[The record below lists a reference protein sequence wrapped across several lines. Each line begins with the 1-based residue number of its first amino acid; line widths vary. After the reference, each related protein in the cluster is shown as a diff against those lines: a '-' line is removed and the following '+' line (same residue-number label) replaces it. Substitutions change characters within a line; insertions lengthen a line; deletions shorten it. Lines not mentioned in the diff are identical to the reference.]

1 MSSMTR
7 KHFKAIADT
16 VLATRQRIEKM
27 YDNNELSLDAK
38 QDCIAMLNNQAEAL
52 ANMCRNDN
60 ALFNRQKFM
69 EACGF

>member
-1 MSSMTR
+1 MTR

-38 QDCIAMLNNQAEAL
+38 QDCIATLKQQAEAL
-52 ANMCRNDN
+52 ADMCHNEN